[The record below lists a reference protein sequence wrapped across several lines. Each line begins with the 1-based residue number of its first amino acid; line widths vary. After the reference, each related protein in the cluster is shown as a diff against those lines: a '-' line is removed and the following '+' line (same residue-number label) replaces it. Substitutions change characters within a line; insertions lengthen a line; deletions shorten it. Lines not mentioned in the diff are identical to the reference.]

1 MVGYRPPLDDDFQQE
16 YRNGNSKTMM
26 ESTMADWEDSVQ
38 ETFGYV
44 VSSMWSIVAGGS
56 DELFRHPQVQ
66 ASLRN
71 AGEKALNDPQVQ
83 SALVQ
88 AAQEHGPELA
98 ALVRDQVSTWATDPE
113 VQKRAKHYASEAA
126 KAAGQVISRAGQM
139 FADQIAQGPA
149 GLRVLAFC
157 AGGTSLACC
166 VLEMLHVESVLMG
179 PSRYILSGFQGIFAV
194 RTMLFEMPADWVA
207 MVPGVTHYQE
217 PLGWSPRSSM
227 PAFCA
232 YVALQDLIMDE
243 ARFMTRAG
251 GRGLFYIF
259 QGAIWACFAS
269 LLSVVHLAAAAAMLL
284 VGTLHVLM
292 QFGIMPQNVA
302 QKIREKTGYDPEPP
316 YLTEHGNSLHAH
328 QSLGPV
334 PNSSLPDGGFRDDP
348 FLTGRKLP
356 EANFERSAPALDPP
370 MLPRGHEQEREAP
383 ETSAQG
389 APAHQDWYFI
399 HLSSSKSQGD
409 LMYFAI
415 ATLWEWP
422 PWCLNFKS
430 PNIEVWVLDEDAGVG
445 RWVSAQPQSRV
456 VDKAGRDAYLCAE
469 YLWEAEYYVQDF
481 GPQHVR
487 RKGEARTV
495 LQTLTQDDVELDT
508 TKVFKKNGDEAL
520 MDTKVFKDKKKKE
533 GGLMS
538 LLED

>member
-1 MVGYRPPLDDDFQQE
+1 
-16 YRNGNSKTMM
+16 
-26 ESTMADWEDSVQ
+26 MATIQ
-38 ETFGYV
+38 
-44 VSSMWSIVAGGS
+44 

-207 MVPGVTHYQE
+207 MVPGVTHYQ
-217 PLGWSPRSSM
+217 
-227 PAFCA
+227 
-232 YVALQDLIMDE
+232 DLIMDE

-302 QKIREKTGYDPEPP
+302 QKIREKTGYDP
-316 YLTEHGNSLHAH
+316 
-328 QSLGPV
+328 V
-334 PNSSLPDGGFRDDP
+334 
-348 FLTGRKLP
+348 
-356 EANFERSAPALDPP
+356 
-370 MLPRGHEQEREAP
+370 
-383 ETSAQG
+383 
-389 APAHQDWYFI
+389 
-399 HLSSSKSQGD
+399 
-409 LMYFAI
+409 
-415 ATLWEWP
+415 
-422 PWCLNFKS
+422 
-430 PNIEVWVLDEDAGVG
+430 
-445 RWVSAQPQSRV
+445 
-456 VDKAGRDAYLCAE
+456 
-469 YLWEAEYYVQDF
+469 
-481 GPQHVR
+481 PQH
-487 RKGEARTV
+487 E
-495 LQTLTQDDVELDT
+495 
-508 TKVFKKNGDEAL
+508 
-520 MDTKVFKDKKKKE
+520 
-533 GGLMS
+533 
-538 LLED
+538 